1 MSRAH
6 ELFCAYMDT
15 RMHPNGWE
23 PQDVWD
29 MDTAPRLR
37 FDEYAGQWQVTVG
50 DEIVRSCEVYAPK
63 LLANWTGDV
72 REKVIA
78 RRLGQFEHTDEHRL
92 FMTGY
97 REMVDSWLE
106 TQPLSPREMA
116 FKEWIDAR
124 DAGLAELQ
132 DEEERVEFVGKMGSF
147 SVEAR
152 FTPSLKGIVRSS
164 LTRKLFYV

>member
-1 MSRAH
+1 MNRAH

-23 PQDVWD
+23 PPDVWD

-37 FDEYAGQWQVTVG
+37 FDESAGQWQVTVG
-50 DEIVRSCEVYAPK
+50 EEIVKSCEVYPPK
-63 LLANWTGDV
+63 LLTNWTGDA

-78 RRLGQFEHTDEHRL
+78 RRLGQFEHTDEHHL
-92 FMTGY
+92 FMIEY
-97 REMVDSWLE
+97 REMVDAWLE
-106 TQPLSPREMA
+106 TQPLSPREEA
-116 FKEWIDAR
+116 FKEWLDTR

-132 DEEERVEFVGKMGSF
+132 DEEERIEFVENMGRF

-164 LTRKLFYV
+164 LTSRLFDI